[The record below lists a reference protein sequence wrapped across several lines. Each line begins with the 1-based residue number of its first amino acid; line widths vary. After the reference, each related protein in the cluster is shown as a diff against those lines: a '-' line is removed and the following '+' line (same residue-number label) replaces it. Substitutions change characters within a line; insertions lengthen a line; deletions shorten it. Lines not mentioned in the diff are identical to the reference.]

1 MNKKQA
7 DLEARKIFQEHNK
20 KADEIVKKAKAEGTW
35 KMGLDSN
42 NVLFKEL
49 DIETKEKLRQLK
61 DKINKE

>member
-7 DLEARKIFQEHNK
+7 DIEARKIFQEHNK

-42 NVLFKEL
+42 NGLFKDL
-49 DIETKEKLRQLK
+49 DRETKEKIRLLK
-61 DKINKE
+61 EMIDEE